1 MTPSLA
7 AESASPRDLGERL
20 RPSVRTLQI
29 VIGALAFGVASF
41 AVVAIVLR
49 LFDPQPGG
57 EAGPLSLV
65 AYAMAPVAVVLS
77 RVMQAMVV
85 KGSRKQIIAGTYAKP
100 TGPLAELGE
109 RGALFTVYQS
119 SLLVGGAIVEGAAF
133 LCIAAFLIEGSWPA
147 LVLAGG
153 HLLALLAM
161 LPRTE
166 RVTQWIEAQHR
177 LLNEEKLLGG
187 Q

>member
-41 AVVAIVLR
+41 AVVAIVIRALN
-49 LFDPQPGG
+49 PQPGG
-57 EAGPLSLV
+57 DAGVLALV
-65 AYAMAPVAVVLS
+65 GYAMAPIGLVLS
-77 RVMQAMVV
+77 RVMQAMVI
-85 KGSRKQIIAGTYAKP
+85 KGSRQQIIAGTYAKP
-100 TGPLAELGE
+100 TGPLAELSE

-119 SLLVGGAIVEGAAF
+119 SLLVGGALLEGPAF
-133 LCIAAFLIEGSWPA
+133 VCITAFLIEGSWPA

-153 HLLALLAM
+153 LLLALLAM

-187 Q
+187 